1 MGELKNHLDAEYKS
15 LVEKLETEIAKYDSL
30 AQLAF
35 DTDVNVRF
43 ESIIS
48 CAKLVGANTERLV
61 DLEAGAALFTSEKPV
76 VL

>member
-1 MGELKNHLDAEYKS
+1 MGELKNHLDAEYKA
-15 LVEKLETEIAKYDSL
+15 LVEELEAEIAKYDSL

-48 CAKLVGANTERLV
+48 RAKLVGANTERFV
-61 DLEAGAALFTSEKPV
+61 DLEAGAALFTSGTPV